1 MSDVKVIFGSTTG
14 CTEAAANIIAA
25 NFGTTAINVANA
37 APADFQADLLILG
50 TSTWGVGDLQDD
62 WFAGVQMLDGIDL
75 KGKKAAVFAMGDQ
88 CEFADS
94 YVDSMRTL
102 ADKLEERGA
111 ALIGKPPSAGY
122 PHTAP
127 PADQDGFFCGLA
139 LDDTNEPDKTADRIA
154 KWCDQL
160 RAEMK

>member
-88 CEFADS
+88 CGFADS

-102 ADKLEERGA
+102 ADNLKNAEQRSSA
-111 ALIGKPPSAGY
+111 KPPPQATRIQRQRRIRTVSSAGSHSTTRTSRTR
-122 PHTAP
+122 PPTASQSG
-127 PADQDGFFCGLA
+127 AISSAQ
-139 LDDTNEPDKTADRIA
+139 K
-154 KWCDQL
+154 
-160 RAEMK
+160 

>member
-88 CEFADS
+88 PTPTSIPCAPSPTNLKNAEQRSSA
-94 YVDSMRTL
+94 
-102 ADKLEERGA
+102 
-111 ALIGKPPSAGY
+111 KPPPQATRIQRQRRIRTVSSAGSHSTTRTSRTR
-122 PHTAP
+122 PPTASQSG
-127 PADQDGFFCGLA
+127 AISSAQ
-139 LDDTNEPDKTADRIA
+139 K
-154 KWCDQL
+154 
-160 RAEMK
+160 